1 MFFQEEERGLF
12 LYHNL
17 VKRDFIFCS
26 PGGRAKAGIE
36 VNPGTS
42 CVGPRRHGI
51 YEPHVPPPDQK
62 SFRLQFHRKEDLNI
76 TGVE

>member
-12 LYHNL
+12 LYHKL

-26 PGGRAKAGIE
+26 PGGRARAGIE

-62 SFRLQFHRKEDLNI
+62 SFRLQFHRKVDLNI